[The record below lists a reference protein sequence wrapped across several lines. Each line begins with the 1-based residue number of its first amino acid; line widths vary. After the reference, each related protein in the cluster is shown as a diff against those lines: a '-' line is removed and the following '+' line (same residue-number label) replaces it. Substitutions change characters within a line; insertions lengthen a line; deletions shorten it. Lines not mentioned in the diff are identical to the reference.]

1 MISPLDSRVLDANS
15 ESLGVEVD
23 VLMANAGEALADV
36 ITDLYSGKR
45 ILFVCG
51 TGNNGGDGYVAAR
64 LLEADVAFFK
74 EPRTAPAM
82 NAFRKLDNRP
92 IQFDEKILY
101 EYDVII
107 DCVLGTGVS
116 GKVREPYA
124 GYIRAV
130 NASKKTILSCDVPS
144 GFGTDI
150 AVKPD
155 VTVTFHDVKEGMD
168 EKNCGSIIIA
178 DIGIPPEAY
187 EFVGTGDMIR
197 YPVPDKE
204 AHKGQ
209 NGRLLI
215 IGGGPYTGA
224 PSLAGMAALRVGT
237 DLVHIATP
245 ESSFQTIASAS
256 PSFIV
261 HRLPGD
267 HLSDGSVKELIELSK
282 GMDAVLIGPGLGT
295 DDSTRKAMKEF
306 VNGCE
311 VPMVVDA
318 DGITA
323 LAGSVPKKN
332 IIFTPHRGEYKTLA
346 GDKVPERTASEMSC
360 IIVLKGPEDIITD
373 GTRTRKNRTGTSAM
387 TVGGTGDVL
396 AGTIAGLLAKGMSPF
411 DAGCLGTY
419 ICGKAGGKSFDEF
432 SYGLLAT
439 DIIDNIA
446 RVLREEL

>member
-74 EPRTAPAM
+74 EPKTAPAM

-92 IQFDEKILY
+92 IQFEEKMLKD
-101 EYDVII
+101 YDVII

-124 GYIRAV
+124 GYIKAV
-130 NASKKTILSCDVPS
+130 NASKRTVLSCDVPS
-144 GFGTDI
+144 GFGTDLI
-150 AVKPD
+150 VKPN

-168 EKNCGSIIIA
+168 EKNCGSIIVT
-178 DIGIPPEAY
+178 DIGIPSEAY
-187 EFVGTGDMIR
+187 DYIGRGDMIR

-209 NGRLLI
+209 NGKLLI

-245 ESSFQTIASAS
+245 ETSFQTIASAS

-261 HRLPGD
+261 HELDGD
-267 HLSDGSVKELIELSK
+267 HLDSKSVNRLLNMSEDA
-282 GMDAVLIGPGLGT
+282 DAVLIGPGLGT
-295 DDSTRKAMKEF
+295 NRATKEAVVAF
-306 VNGCE
+306 AKNCKK
-311 VPMVVDA
+311 PMVIDA

-323 LAGSVPKKN
+323 FSDNVPKKN
-332 IIFTPHRGEYKTLA
+332 IIFTPHKGEYAKLA
-346 GDKVPERTASEMSC
+346 GDADPQDAAKRLGC

-373 GTRTRKNRTGTSAM
+373 GTRTRKNRTGTPAM

-396 AGTIAGLLAKGMSPF
+396 AGTIAGLLAKGMSQF
-411 DAGCLGTY
+411 DAGCLGAY
-419 ICGKAGGKSFDEF
+419 ICGKAGEMSFDEF

>member
-36 ITDLYSGKR
+36 ITDLYSGKK

-74 EPRTAPAM
+74 EPKTAPAM

-92 IQFDEKILY
+92 IQFDEKMLKD
-101 EYDVII
+101 YDVII

-116 GKVREPYA
+116 GDVREPYA
-124 GYIRAV
+124 GYIKAV
-130 NASKKTILSCDVPS
+130 NSSKKIVLSCDVPS
-144 GFGTDI
+144 GFGTDLM
-150 AVKPD
+150 VRPS

-168 EKNCGSIIIA
+168 EKNCGSIIVT
-178 DIGIPPEAY
+178 DIGIPSEAY
-187 EFVGTGDMIR
+187 EYIGRGDMIR
-197 YPVPDKE
+197 YPIPDRD

-215 IGGGPYTGA
+215 VGGGPYTGA
-224 PSLAGMAALRVGT
+224 PSLAGMAALRVGA

-245 ESSFQTIASAS
+245 ESSFQAIASAS

-261 HRLPGD
+261 HRLSGNY
-267 HLSDGSVKELIELSK
+267 LSSESVDVLLDMSK
-282 GMDAVLIGPGLGT
+282 DMDAVLIGPGLGT
-295 DDSTRKAMKEF
+295 DESTRKAVMEF
-306 VNGCE
+306 VGKCDR
-311 VPMVVDA
+311 PMVVDA

-323 LAGSVPKKN
+323 LSGFVPRKD
-332 IIFTPHRGEYKTLA
+332 IIFTPHRGEYKILA
-346 GDKVPERTASEMSC
+346 GDEAPEKAASDMGC
-360 IIVLKGPEDIITD
+360 VIVLKGPEDIITD
-373 GTRTRKNRTGTSAM
+373 GSRTRKNRTGTPAM

-396 AGTIAGLLAKGMSPF
+396 AGTIAGLLAKGMSQF
-411 DAGCLGTY
+411 DAGCLGAY
-419 ICGKAGGKSFDEF
+419 ICGKAGEMSFDEF

>member
-36 ITDLYSGKR
+36 ITDLYSGKK

-64 LLEADVAFFK
+64 LLEADTAFFK
-74 EPRTAPAM
+74 EPKTAPAM

-92 IQFDEKILY
+92 IQFEEKMLA

-116 GKVREPYA
+116 GEVREPYA
-124 GYIRAV
+124 GYIKAV
-130 NASKKTILSCDVPS
+130 NASKKTVLSCDVPS
-144 GFGTDI
+144 GFGTDLM
-150 AVKPD
+150 VRPD

-168 EKNCGSIIIA
+168 ERNCGSIIVT
-178 DIGIPPEAY
+178 DIGIPSEAY
-187 EFVGTGDMIR
+187 DYIGRGDMIR
-197 YPVPDKE
+197 YPIPDKN

-224 PSLAGMAALRVGT
+224 PSLAGLAALRVGT

-261 HRLPGD
+261 HRLTGD
-267 HLSDGSVKELIELSK
+267 RLSPDSVNILLDMSKE
-282 GMDAVLIGPGLGT
+282 MDTVLIGPGLGN
-295 DDSTRKAMKEF
+295 DESTKKAVIEF
-306 VNGCE
+306 VSRCDR
-311 VPMVVDA
+311 PMVVDA

-323 LAGSVPKKN
+323 LSGFVPRKG
-332 IIFTPHRGEYKTLA
+332 IVFTPHRGEYKILA
-346 GDKVPERTASEMSC
+346 GDEAPEKAASDMGC
-360 IIVLKGPEDIITD
+360 VIVLKGPEDVITD
-373 GTRTRKNRTGTSAM
+373 GSRTRKNRTGTPAM

-396 AGTIAGLLAKGMSPF
+396 AGTIAGLLAKGMSGF

-419 ICGKAGGKSFDEF
+419 ICGKAGEMSFDEF

>member
-74 EPRTAPAM
+74 EPKTAPAM

-92 IQFDEKILY
+92 IQFEEKMLAD
-101 EYDVII
+101 YDVII

-116 GKVREPYA
+116 GEVREPYA
-124 GYIRAV
+124 GYIKAV
-130 NASKKTILSCDVPS
+130 NASKKIVLSCDVPS
-144 GFGTDI
+144 GFGTDLM
-150 AVKPD
+150 VRPS

-168 EKNCGSIIIA
+168 EKKCGSIVVT
-178 DIGIPPEAY
+178 DIGIPSEAY
-187 EFVGTGDMIR
+187 DYIGIGDMIR
-197 YPVPDKE
+197 YPIPDRD

-245 ESSFQTIASAS
+245 ESSFQAIASAS

-267 HLSDGSVKELIELSK
+267 HLSPESVKGLLEMSK
-282 GMDAVLIGPGLGT
+282 NMDAVLIGPGLGT
-295 DDSTRKAMKEF
+295 DESTKKAVMEF
-306 VNGCE
+306 ADKCDR
-311 VPMVVDA
+311 PMVVDA

-323 LAGSVPKKN
+323 LSGFVPRKG
-332 IIFTPHRGEYKTLA
+332 IVFTPHRGEYKILA
-346 GDKVPERTASEMSC
+346 GDESPEKAASDMSC
-360 IIVLKGPEDIITD
+360 VIVLKGPEDIITD
-373 GTRTRKNRTGTSAM
+373 GNRTRKNRTGTPAM

-396 AGTIAGLLAKGMSPF
+396 AGTIAGLLAKGMSQF

-419 ICGKAGGKSFDEF
+419 ICGKAGEMSFDEF